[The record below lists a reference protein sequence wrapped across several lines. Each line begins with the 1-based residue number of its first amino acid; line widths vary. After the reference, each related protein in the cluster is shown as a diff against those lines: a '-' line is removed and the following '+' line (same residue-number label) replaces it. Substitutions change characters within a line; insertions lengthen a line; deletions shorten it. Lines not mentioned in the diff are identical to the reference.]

1 MNPILEEIEKMRDM
15 TINTLDALR
24 ANILSIRANIL
35 SNFGRIDELVM
46 RGDSDIM
53 PKGYCGAQ
61 EAARYM
67 DMPLGTLRQMVSK
80 GKIKYYKPTG
90 GRVYFRYSDLDEFM
104 EGKKEE
110 QQSNEMR
117 GLI

>member
-1 MNPILEEIEKMRDM
+1 
-15 TINTLDALR
+15 
-24 ANILSIRANIL
+24 
-35 SNFGRIDELVM
+35 
-46 RGDSDIM
+46 
-53 PKGYCGAQ
+53 
-61 EAARYM
+61 M

>member
-15 TINTLDALR
+15 TIHTLDALR

-35 SNFGRIDELVM
+35 SNFGRIAELIM

-61 EAARYM
+61 EAAKYM
-67 DMPLGTLRQMVSK
+67 NMPLGTLRQMVSK
-80 GKIKYYKPTG
+80 GKIKFYKPTG
-90 GRVYFRYSDLDEFM
+90 GKVYFRYSDLDEFM

>member
-15 TINTLDALR
+15 TIHTLDSFR
-24 ANILSIRANIL
+24 ANILS
-35 SNFGRIDELVM
+35 SFGRIVELVM
-46 RGDSDIM
+46 RGESEIP

-67 DMPLGTLRQMVSK
+67 NMPLGTLRQMVSK

>member
-15 TINTLDALR
+15 TIHTLDALR
-24 ANILSIRANIL
+24 ANILS
-35 SNFGRIDELVM
+35 NFGRIAELVM

-67 DMPLGTLRQMVSK
+67 NMPLGTLRQMVSK
-80 GKIKYYKPTG
+80 GKIKFYKPTG
-90 GRVYFRYSDLDEFM
+90 GKVYFRYSDLDAFM
-104 EGKKEE
+104 EGKQEE
-110 QQSNEMR
+110 QFNEIR
-117 GLI
+117 GLT

>member
-15 TINTLDALR
+15 AIHTLDALR
-24 ANILSIRANIL
+24 ANILS
-35 SNFGRIDELVM
+35 NFGRIAELVM

-61 EAARYM
+61 EAAKYM
-67 DMPLGTLRQMVSK
+67 NMPLGTLRQMVSK
-80 GKIKYYKPTG
+80 GKIKFYKPTG
-90 GRVYFRYSDLDEFM
+90 GKVYFRYSDLDAFM

-117 GLI
+117 GLT

>member
-15 TINTLDALR
+15 TIHTLDALR
-24 ANILSIRANIL
+24 ANILS
-35 SNFGRIDELVM
+35 NFGRIAELVM

-67 DMPLGTLRQMVSK
+67 NMPLGTLRQMVSK

-104 EGKKEE
+104 EGKKEQE
-110 QQSNEMR
+110 KPEGIR
-117 GLI
+117 GIT

>member
-15 TINTLDALR
+15 TIHTLDALR
-24 ANILSIRANIL
+24 ANILS
-35 SNFGRIDELVM
+35 NFGRIAELVM

-80 GKIKYYKPTG
+80 GKIKFYKPTG
-90 GRVYFRYSDLDEFM
+90 GKVYFRYSDLDAFM
-104 EGKKEE
+104 EGKQEE
-110 QQSNEMR
+110 QFNEIR
-117 GLI
+117 GLT

>member
-15 TINTLDALR
+15 AIHTLDALR
-24 ANILSIRANIL
+24 ANILS
-35 SNFGRIDELVM
+35 SFGRIAELVV
-46 RGDSDIM
+46 RGESEI
-53 PKGYCGAQ
+53 PARGYCGAQ

-67 DMPLGTLRQMVSK
+67 NMPLGTLRQMVSK

-90 GRVYFRYSDLDEFM
+90 GRVYFRYSDLDAFM
-104 EGKKEE
+104 EGKQEE
-110 QQSNEMR
+110 QKPNEMR

>member
-15 TINTLDALR
+15 AIHTLDALR
-24 ANILSIRANIL
+24 ANILS
-35 SNFGRIDELVM
+35 NFGRIVELVM
-46 RGDSDIM
+46 RGESEIP

-67 DMPLGTLRQMVSK
+67 NMPLGTLRQMVSK

>member
-15 TINTLDALR
+15 TIHTLDALR
-24 ANILSIRANIL
+24 ANILS
-35 SNFGRIDELVM
+35 NFGRIAELVM

-61 EAARYM
+61 EAAKYM
-67 DMPLGTLRQMVSK
+67 NMPLGTLRQMVSK

-104 EGKKEE
+104 EGKKEQE
-110 QQSNEMR
+110 KPEGIR
-117 GLI
+117 GIT

>member
-15 TINTLDALR
+15 AIHTLD
-24 ANILSIRANIL
+24 SFRANIL
-35 SNFGRIDELVM
+35 SNFGRIAELVM

-67 DMPLGTLRQMVSK
+67 NMPLGTLRQMVSK
-80 GKIKYYKPTG
+80 GRIKFYKPTG
-90 GRVYFRYSDLDEFM
+90 GKVYFRYSDLDAFM

>member
-1 MNPILEEIEKMRDM
+1 MNPILKKKKKMRDM
-15 TINTLDALR
+15 TIHTLDSFR
-24 ANILSIRANIL
+24 ANVLS
-35 SNFGRIDELVM
+35 SFGRIVELVM
-46 RGDSDIM
+46 RGESEIP

-61 EAARYM
+61 EASRYM

-104 EGKKEE
+104 EGKK
-110 QQSNEMR
+110 
-117 GLI
+117 

>member
-1 MNPILEEIEKMRDM
+1 MNPILEEIEKMRYR
-15 TINTLDALR
+15 TIHTLDALR
-24 ANILSIRANIL
+24 ANVLS
-35 SNFGRIDELVM
+35 SFERIEELVM
-46 RGDSDIM
+46 RGESEIP

-67 DMPLGTLRQMVSK
+67 NMPLGTLRQMVSK

-90 GRVYFRYSDLDEFM
+90 GRVYFRYSDLDAFM
-104 EGKKEE
+104 EGKQEE

-117 GLI
+117 GLT

>member
-15 TINTLDALR
+15 TIHTLDALR
-24 ANILSIRANIL
+24 ANILS
-35 SNFGRIDELVM
+35 NFGRIAELVK

-67 DMPLGTLRQMVSK
+67 NMPLGTLRQMVSK
-80 GKIKYYKPTG
+80 GKIKFYKPTG
-90 GRVYFRYSDLDEFM
+90 GKVYFRYSDLDAFM
-104 EGKKEE
+104 EGKQEE
-110 QQSNEMR
+110 QFNEIR
-117 GLI
+117 GLT

>member
-15 TINTLDALR
+15 TIHTLDTFR
-24 ANILSIRANIL
+24 ANVLS
-35 SNFGRIDELVM
+35 SFERIEELVM
-46 RGDSDIM
+46 RGESEIP

-67 DMPLGTLRQMVSK
+67 NMPLGTLRQMVSK
-80 GKIKYYKPTG
+80 GKIKFYKPTG
-90 GRVYFRYSDLDEFM
+90 GKVYFRYSDLDAFM
-104 EGKKEE
+104 EGKQEE
-110 QQSNEMR
+110 QKPNEMK

>member
-15 TINTLDALR
+15 TIHTLDALR
-24 ANILSIRANIL
+24 ANILS
-35 SNFGRIDELVM
+35 NFGRIVELVM
-46 RGDSDIM
+46 RGESEIP

-67 DMPLGTLRQMVSK
+67 NMPLGTLRQMVSK
-80 GKIKYYKPTG
+80 GKIKFYKPTG
-90 GRVYFRYSDLDEFM
+90 GKVYFRYSDLDAFM

-117 GLI
+117 GLT

>member
-15 TINTLDALR
+15 AIHTLDALR
-24 ANILSIRANIL
+24 ANILS
-35 SNFGRIDELVM
+35 NFGRIAELVM

-67 DMPLGTLRQMVSK
+67 NMPLGTLRQMVSK

>member
-80 GKIKYYKPTG
+80 GKIKFYKPTG
-90 GRVYFRYSDLDEFM
+90 GKVYFRYSDLDEFM
-104 EGKKEE
+104 EGKKEQE
-110 QQSNEMR
+110 KPEGIR
-117 GLI
+117 GIT

>member
-15 TINTLDALR
+15 TIHTLDALR
-24 ANILSIRANIL
+24 ANILS
-35 SNFGRIDELVM
+35 NFGRIAELVM

-61 EAARYM
+61 EAAKYM
-67 DMPLGTLRQMVSK
+67 NMPLGTLRQMVSK
-80 GKIKYYKPTG
+80 KKIKFYKPTG
-90 GRVYFRYSDLDEFM
+90 GKVYFRYSDLDAFM

>member
-15 TINTLDALR
+15 TIHTLDALR
-24 ANILSIRANIL
+24 ANILS
-35 SNFGRIDELVM
+35 NFGRIVELVM
-46 RGDSDIM
+46 RGESEIP

-67 DMPLGTLRQMVSK
+67 NMPLGTLRQMVSK
-80 GKIKYYKPTG
+80 GKIKFYKPTG
-90 GRVYFRYSDLDEFM
+90 GKVYFRYSDLDAFM

>member
-15 TINTLDALR
+15 TIHTLDALR
-24 ANILSIRANIL
+24 ANILS
-35 SNFGRIDELVM
+35 NFGRIAELVM

-61 EAARYM
+61 EASRYM

-104 EGKKEE
+104 EGKKEQE
-110 QQSNEMR
+110 KPEGIR
-117 GLI
+117 GIT

>member
-15 TINTLDALR
+15 TIHTLDYFR
-24 ANILSIRANIL
+24 ANILS
-35 SNFGRIDELVM
+35 SFGRIVELVM
-46 RGDSDIM
+46 RGESEIP

-67 DMPLGTLRQMVSK
+67 NMPLGTLRQMVSK
-80 GKIKYYKPTG
+80 GKIKFYKPTG
-90 GRVYFRYSDLDEFM
+90 GKVYFRYSDLDEFM

>member
-15 TINTLDALR
+15 TIHTLDALR
-24 ANILSIRANIL
+24 ANILS
-35 SNFGRIDELVM
+35 NFGRIAELVM

-104 EGKKEE
+104 EGKKEQE
-110 QQSNEMR
+110 KPEGIR
-117 GLI
+117 GIT

>member
-104 EGKKEE
+104 EGKKEQE
-110 QQSNEMR
+110 KPEGIR
-117 GLI
+117 GIT